1 VTAKLAI
8 VLSCVALTGCLS
20 WRHSEEA
27 LPLRSPSR
35 DSLLQVDLRRAE
47 VLATGGWAGVG
58 AAFFAEDIAYLR
70 AGAPPIYG
78 RPSVAVMIESNP
90 RLPTSATWQPLG
102 GGVSRD
108 RLSGFTFGVAV
119 YPHDEGGAPGVARY
133 IAFWKRQHRADW
145 KILAYAEVGPASPV
159 VKQVPD
165 ATLPAAAQD
174 GVEARRAALAIAASD
189 SDFADDAAISGTA
202 NAFGNAAA
210 PDGIVFGGPEI
221 VFGPAAIHDLFD
233 AQRGTS
239 LSWHPLYS
247 RAAESGD
254 LGFSIGESIATSR
267 GQSGAAVQR
276 FGKYLTIWRKE
287 PNGDWKYVIDGGN
300 ARPSPV
306 GR

>member
-1 VTAKLAI
+1 MELK
-8 VLSCVALTGCLS
+8 
-20 WRHSEEA
+20 
-27 LPLRSPSR
+27 
-35 DSLLQVDLRRAE
+35 
-47 VLATGGWAGVG
+47 
-58 AAFFAEDIAYLR
+58 
-70 AGAPPIYG
+70 
-78 RPSVAVMIESNP
+78 
-90 RLPTSATWQPLG
+90 LG
-102 GGVSRD
+102 GPRWGSR
-108 RLSGFTFGVAV
+108 
-119 YPHDEGGAPGVARY
+119 
-133 IAFWKRQHRADW
+133 HRT
-145 KILAYAEVGPASPV
+145 GASP
-159 VKQVPD
+159 
-165 ATLPAAAQD
+165 ATAAA
-174 GVEARRAALAIAASD
+174 D
-189 SDFADDAAISGTA
+189 SYSPADAAISGTA

-306 GR
+306 GARSVEQSRLHRQRPGDEKGGNWPRGSDEDSPHREQLGASHEVGVDDPADRRIDV